1 MKNEND
7 LIFNSYAHAS
17 GIVELTEAEQAAV
30 AEQQTKQKFQQQLQD
45 PKTQQAMLKQ
55 AEELKAKYQKDI
67 DQALQKDGGKPGANV
82 EELLKKI
89 QAALNTQAQQQVKE
103 SLDLQEEG
111 VFKQIGSLASG
122 AMKRVGDVMNNRPS
136 DKGFRQEAILKRFQS
151 LQKSVGS
158 HLKELQRDMETTS
171 NVDTKV
177 KDAVNKTIANIEA
190 KHGIAPTSS
199 KFQDIR
205 HSVGKFAQNVATGA
219 LLAAPIV
226 ALAAPVAAALG
237 LGGAAAAAVTA
248 GISGGSVSM
257 LKDLITGQKPNGK
270 RAVVTALASAATA
283 GLFKMALDHFSSS
296 GVASQTTPAQS
307 NSPAS
312 AAPPTTATAPAEV
325 SSAPASQ
332 VASAAPSPAPK
343 INLKGLFQAA
353 TDSPYTGAPIDK
365 PRMEIL
371 KALVDANRDNNS
383 GLTTKGIAKVF
394 GDWSARA
401 DVGAGLKDPQKIIDA
416 LNAKDTSNDLVKLF
430 LKAAAKKR

>member
-111 VFKQIGSLASG
+111 VFKQMGSLASG

-270 RAVVTALASAATA
+270 RAVVTALAAAATA

-307 NSPAS
+307 NSPAPVADVSDAPVADYAQS
-312 AAPPTTATAPAEV
+312 AKELGQQMSGP
-325 SSAPASQ
+325 
-332 VASAAPSPAPK
+332 
-343 INLKGLFQAA
+343 
-353 TDSPYTGAPIDK
+353 
-365 PRMEIL
+365 
-371 KALVDANRDNNS
+371 S
-383 GLTTKGIAKVF
+383 GLTAGVTGDDVLTNSMEVLRQQGALGVNKAGQAIPSPVVYNYIAKI
-394 GDWSARA
+394 AKA
-401 DVGAGLKDPQKIIDA
+401 DPEHAQRIVDYIKNMPKGDA
-416 LNAKDTSNDLVKLF
+416 LDKLSWAARKSGNALKL
-430 LKAAAKKR
+430 LKTIK